1 MSETNPASKNKPIL
15 PWFAA
20 FIVALLG
27 ALFAIDIMDIK
38 NPLIANGMI
47 LFSMVFIAKAGLNA
61 TANARASGEVGNATG
76 NYLMR
81 MLVVSVAYVGSVFAA
96 SQLIEDGDPVTVLS
110 VIIALVPGLAIA
122 LYFWAM
128 GKYLAEL
135 QDEFLRMLMVRQALI
150 ATAIAFSAAAI
161 WGFLES
167 FGQVPHIDA
176 YWWPI
181 VWFFGIGVGAVFN
194 KIQYGTF
201 GEL

>member
-1 MSETNPASKNKPIL
+1 MSGARTQTKCKPVL
-15 PWFAA
+15 PWFVVFFA
-20 FIVALLG
+20 FLIGSLV
-27 ALFAIDIMDIK
+27 AIDLLDVK
-38 NPLIANGMI
+38 NPLIANGLILLSMI
-47 LFSMVFIAKAGLNA
+47 PLAKAGLNA
-61 TANARASGEVGNATG
+61 SANAASRGEVGNATR
-76 NYLMR
+76 NYLIR
-81 MLVVSVAYVGSVFAA
+81 MLVVSVAYIGAVFAA
-96 SQLIEDGDPVTVLS
+96 SQLIDDGDPVTVLS

-128 GKYLAEL
+128 GKYLAEQ

-181 VWFFGIGVGAVFN
+181 VWFLGIGIGAIFN
-194 KIQYGTF
+194 KVQYGTV